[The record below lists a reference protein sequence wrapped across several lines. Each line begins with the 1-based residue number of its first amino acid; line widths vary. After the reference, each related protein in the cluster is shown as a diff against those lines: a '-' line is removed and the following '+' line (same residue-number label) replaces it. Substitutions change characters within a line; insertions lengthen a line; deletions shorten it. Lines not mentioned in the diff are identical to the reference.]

1 MAYSPALQLQKFKV
15 GDRLLPPRGGNI
27 YPAGINDSDKGFVRY
42 AAKSTDQPNL
52 IIATPIYDDDG
63 GVIMPGYYELI
74 LSGDRQTLI
83 LAQSQVII
91 ATIPVFKIEEDK
103 SQIEPPPT
111 DDKSQRKADKEQK
124 KKEKKNKKLIK
135 EGKLPAGYT
144 PEIFT
149 NASIQYEEDG
159 GYYLINYERG
169 KIKAWGALKL

>member
-1 MAYSPALQLQKFKV
+1 MAYSPALQLQKFQV
-15 GDRLLPPRGGNI
+15 GDRLLPPRGANT
-27 YPAGINDSDKGFVRY
+27 YPAGISDSDKAFVRY

-63 GVIMPGYYELI
+63 NAIMPGYYELI

-83 LAQSQVII
+83 LAQSQTIV

-103 SQIEPPPT
+103 SQIEPPPM

-124 KKEKKNKKLIK
+124 KKEKQNKKLIK
-135 EGKLPAGYT
+135 QGKLPADYAS
-144 PEIFT
+144 EIFT
-149 NASIQYEEDG
+149 NATIQYEENG